1 MTTITDLIVEG
12 ATLMVTGMAIVFA
25 LLGLMVLLI
34 NAMAATVQRY
44 LPAPAPIERRP
55 QAQAAAPGANSAEL
69 AAISA
74 AIHQHRRRHP
84 KS

>member
-12 ATLMVTGMAIVFA
+12 ATLMVTGVAIVFA

-34 NAMAATVQRY
+34 NAMAAAVQRY
-44 LPAPAPIERRP
+44 LPAPAPVERRP
-55 QAQAAAPGANSAEL
+55 QAQPAAAGANAAEL

-74 AIHQHRRRHP
+74 AIHQHRHRHP